1 MSSSYISYRNQFM
14 KIKKQKDL
22 AESLSTSFKSK
33 VEFKDMNLLQII
45 SSEKDMTKLPQ
56 IDIPKEKVEEQVEID
71 LSNFIEKLD
80 KPKKKMKETFSLTS
94 KNSDDKIDIEELS
107 DSLQNSKKIVIT
119 GGDAQY
125 SFF

>member
-1 MSSSYISYRNQFM
+1 MSSPYISYRNQFM

-22 AESLSTSFKSK
+22 AESLSTSFQSK
-33 VEFKDMNLLQII
+33 LEFKDMNLLQII

-71 LSNFIEKLD
+71 LSNFMEKLD
-80 KPKKKMKETFSLTS
+80 KPKQEIKETFSLL
-94 KNSDDKIDIEELS
+94 DKDGDGKIEIEELS

>member
-1 MSSSYISYRNQFM
+1 M

-22 AESLSTSFKSK
+22 AERLSTSFQSK

-56 IDIPKEKVEEQVEID
+56 IDIPKKVEEQVEID
-71 LSNFIEKLD
+71 LSNFMEKLD
-80 KPKKKMKETFSLTS
+80 KPKNKIKEKFSLID
-94 KNSDDKIDIEELS
+94 KDGDGKIDIEELS
-107 DSLQNSKKIVIT
+107 ESVNNSKKIVIT

>member
-1 MSSSYISYRNQFM
+1 MSSPYISYRNKFM

-22 AESLSTSFKSK
+22 AESLSTSFQSK
-33 VEFKDMNLLQII
+33 LEFKDMNLLQII

-71 LSNFIEKLD
+71 LSNFMEKLD
-80 KPKKKMKETFSLTS
+80 KPKQEIKETFSLL
-94 KNSDDKIDIEELS
+94 DKDGDGKIEIEELS

>member
-22 AESLSTSFKSK
+22 AESLSTSFQSK

-56 IDIPKEKVEEQVEID
+56 IDIPKEKVEID
-71 LSNFIEKLD
+71 LSNFMDKLD
-80 KPKKKMKETFSLTS
+80 KPKKEMKETFSLLD
-94 KNSDDKIDIEELS
+94 KNGDGKIDIEELS

>member
-1 MSSSYISYRNQFM
+1 MSSPYISYRNQFM

-22 AESLSTSFKSK
+22 AESLSTSFQSK

-71 LSNFIEKLD
+71 LSNFMEKLD
-80 KPKKKMKETFSLTS
+80 KPKNKIKDKFSLID
-94 KNSDDKIDIEELS
+94 KDGDGKIDIEELS
-107 DSLQNSKKIVIT
+107 ESVNNSKKIVIT